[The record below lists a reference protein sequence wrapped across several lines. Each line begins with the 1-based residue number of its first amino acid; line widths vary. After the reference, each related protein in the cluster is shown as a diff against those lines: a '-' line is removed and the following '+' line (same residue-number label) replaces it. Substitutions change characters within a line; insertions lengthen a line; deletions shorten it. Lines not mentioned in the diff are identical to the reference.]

1 MAPLITER
9 SVGGSVEDGLVSE
22 VKPGDKELKLQVMIL
37 CEGANEE
44 YFSKEIQNAQIQM
57 LNPIYTFWSLLYF
70 FFASGE
76 EKGRIHL
83 RNI

>member
-22 VKPGDKELKLQVMIL
+22 VKPGDKELKLQVMTL

-44 YFSKEIQNAQIQM
+44 YYSKEI
-57 LNPIYTFWSLLYF
+57 
-70 FFASGE
+70 
-76 EKGRIHL
+76 
-83 RNI
+83 

>member
-1 MAPLITER
+1 M
-9 SVGGSVEDGLVSE
+9 SE
-22 VKPGDKELKLQVMIL
+22 VKPGDKELKLQVMTL

-44 YFSKEIQNAQIQM
+44 YYSKEIQNAQIQM

-83 RNI
+83 RNIQEVKFTGLVNCPRRDDG